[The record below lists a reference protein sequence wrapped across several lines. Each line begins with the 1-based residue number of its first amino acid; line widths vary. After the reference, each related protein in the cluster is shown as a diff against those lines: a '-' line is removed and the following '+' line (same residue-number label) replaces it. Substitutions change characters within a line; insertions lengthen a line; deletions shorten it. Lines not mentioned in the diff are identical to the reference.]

1 MGAILFVVL
10 VTAVINFLLGA
21 WRAKYAKFSLQW
33 WLLIHG
39 SIPLVIPLRI
49 ALEIPQSIIP
59 LLIATAIGAQY
70 GGRKWKERTGGSDHK

>member
-1 MGAILFVVL
+1 MGAIIFVVL
-10 VTAVINFLLGA
+10 VTAVTNCILGN
-21 WRAKYAKFSLQW
+21 WRSKYAKFSIQW

-39 SIPLVIPLRI
+39 SIPLVVPLRI

-70 GGRKWKERTGGSDHK
+70 CGRKWKGCAGWR